1 MILQFGL
8 QNDEDKPKWPHPEA
22 ESLSSRTLTS
32 KGAIWCQ
39 IAFMESKKTVF
50 PEYCCLEVT
59 EIAYI
64 YRKSKKNMYLLSINS
79 REACALPRPLTRTL
93 TCRHFRRGA
102 GTRGMVYYWTFVAVV
117 DRHSLASNLGG
128 FIFLILN
135 KHVI

>member
-8 QNDEDKPKWPHPEA
+8 QNDGGKPRWPHSEA
-22 ESLSSRTLTS
+22 EYLSSRTPTS
-32 KGAIWCQ
+32 KGEIWCQ
-39 IAFMESKKTVF
+39 IAFVESKNTVF

-59 EIAYI
+59 EIASI
-64 YRKSKKNMYLLSINS
+64 CGESHRKKKSHAL
-79 REACALPRPLTRTL
+79 RKPCAHPRPLTRTL

-102 GTRGMVYYWTFVAVV
+102 GTRGWF
-117 DRHSLASNLGG
+117 LLNLCGSSRQALISKQLEG